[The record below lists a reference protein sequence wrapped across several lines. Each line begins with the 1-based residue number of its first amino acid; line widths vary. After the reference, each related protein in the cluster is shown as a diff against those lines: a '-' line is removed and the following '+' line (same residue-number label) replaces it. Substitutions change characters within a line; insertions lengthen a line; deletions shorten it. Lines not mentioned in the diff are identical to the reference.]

1 MTDPVSTS
9 VTRVSCLP
17 LCLPWGQARQLTL
30 TVLTGVP
37 LKWHFT
43 DHQSQITGLRAQ
55 LQVSAARTETMTM
68 ISDTGRQQMFLSLTV
83 ADLTSQF
90 TAGTALRGPRAA
102 ELRGGAGE
110 PTFSIFGG
118 LTWVERPGGRMTSKD
133 FNQ

>member
-102 ELRGGAGE
+102 ELRGRSRGTNLFHFWGPDLGGEAGGKDD
-110 PTFSIFGG
+110 FQG
-118 LTWVERPGGRMTSKD
+118 L
-133 FNQ
+133 